1 MENKVNAVIDASTRA
16 KVEAAFDGMIKDL
29 PFLIELSPVE
39 SQRLLRMEAGRID
52 FVRKA
57 LILARSNP
65 NIQPKL
71 FEFKDFENDLTLT
84 QHLDVMIDKAEA
96 FVKLLKD
103 TRDQAGNE
111 AYMAALEVYHTS
123 KRGAAKGVEGAQT
136 AYEELKGMFDK
147 QRNNAKKGV
156 NYHPQE

>member
-1 MENKVNAVIDASTRA
+1 MENKVNAIIDASTRA
-16 KVEAAFDGMIKDL
+16 KVEAAFDGMLRDL
-29 PFLIELSPVE
+29 PFLIELSPAE

-57 LILARSNP
+57 LILAKGNP
-65 NIQPKL
+65 GIQPKL
-71 FEFKDFENDLTLT
+71 FELKDFENDLTLA
-84 QHLDVMIDKAEA
+84 QDLDGMIGKAEA

-103 TRDQAGNE
+103 TRDQVGNE

-123 KRGAAKGVEGAQT
+123 KRGAAKGVAGAQT
-136 AYEELKGMFDK
+136 AYEELKSMFDK

-156 NYHPQE
+156 NIQTQE